1 MFTFRAGM
9 RAAAR
14 AARPRTPPSATTP
27 LKCPSFLQS
36 RFFASSRPRYYPRL
50 GRQIPRR
57 EGQQE
62 QQWSNFGPVYRIQYV
77 WRNYRTLV
85 VVAGTGGG
93 IFYLYNLEEVPITH
107 RRRFNIISPAYE
119 KSLGAEG
126 YNQILQ
132 QYKGKILPADHPITQ
147 MVANV
152 VERLL
157 PATGGLAN
165 DEWRVH
171 VIDSPEEQNAFV
183 MPGGKVFVFTG
194 ILPICLDE
202 NGLAAVLA
210 HEIAHDIA
218 HHTAEKASRGAFVVL
233 AAILLSFVFDVGGD
247 LGNVVSNLFFSL
259 PNNRTQELEADY
271 IGLLM
276 MADSCFD
283 PESAAAFWTRMK
295 EGNPSEPPQFLSTHP
310 SHYNRKDAILRYLP
324 EAHTRFDDN
333 GCSNVRDHDATFKAA
348 FKDSQRPANRS
359 KQFPVRPQRPTRKND
374 GDDDYFF

>member
-1 MFTFRAGM
+1 MFAFRAGL
-9 RAAAR
+9 RVAAR
-14 AARPRTPPSATTP
+14 VARPCPYTSATIP
-27 LKCPSFLQS
+27 LKCPSLLQS
-36 RFFASSRPRYYPRL
+36 RLFTSSRPRYYPRL
-50 GRQIPRR
+50 GWQAPRGK
-57 EGQQE
+57 GQQG
-62 QQWSNFGPVYRIQYV
+62 QQWSNFGPVYRLQYV
-77 WRNYRTLV
+77 WRNYRTFV

-93 IFYLYNLEEVPITH
+93 IFYVANLEEVPITH
-107 RRRFNIISPAYE
+107 RRRFNIISPATE

-126 YNQILQ
+126 YSQILQ
-132 QYKGKILPADHPITQ
+132 QYQGKILPADHPVTR
-147 MVANV
+147 MVAKV

-194 ILPICLDE
+194 ILPICMDD

-218 HHTAEKASRGAFVVL
+218 HHTAEKMSRGAFVVL
-233 AAILLSFVFDVGGD
+233 VATLLSFVFDVGGD
-247 LGNVVSNLFFSL
+247 LGNVVSNLFLAL

-283 PESAAAFWTRMK
+283 PESAAAFWSRMK

-324 EAHTRFDDN
+324 EARARFDNN
-333 GCSNVRDHDATFKAA
+333 GCSNVRDYAHTFKDA
-348 FKDSQRPANRS
+348 FKESRRPANGSRQIS
-359 KQFPVRPQRPTRKND
+359 AQPSRPGRKKD